1 MSRRRIAS
9 RFWWSGQFR
18 FAAELDAARL
28 GALAAFAGAGADQI
42 SLGFARPPKTVSI
55 KRSGGL
61 GRYIAE
67 RVETGP
73 FGGDRRE
80 RVQRI
85 VHGRAASPSVR
96 RQHRAR
102 WGLARALNYPY
113 APKAGAPPEIHA
125 VLAEV
130 RPRDRMRRHGN
141 AFRSAALRFRRSKS
155 TRSGRKT
162 RAAFFP
168 AWSRIWLS
176 RLSLLRRPHVQRRQT
191 RKRARR
197 YACGNFD
204 NGTNRPPS
212 VGPSPQ
218 NGPRRTDNP
227 LRIGRLCHS

>member
-130 RPRDRMRRHGN
+130 RPRDRMRRHGDVFPL
-141 AFRSAALRFRRSKS
+141 ATARFRRSMLIRTGHKIP
-155 TRSGRKT
+155 
-162 RAAFFP
+162 AASFLG
-168 AWSRIWLS
+168 SN
-176 RLSLLRRPHVQRRQT
+176 QT
-191 RKRARR
+191 W
-197 YACGNFD
+197 
-204 NGTNRPPS
+204 
-212 VGPSPQ
+212 
-218 NGPRRTDNP
+218 
-227 LRIGRLCHS
+227 